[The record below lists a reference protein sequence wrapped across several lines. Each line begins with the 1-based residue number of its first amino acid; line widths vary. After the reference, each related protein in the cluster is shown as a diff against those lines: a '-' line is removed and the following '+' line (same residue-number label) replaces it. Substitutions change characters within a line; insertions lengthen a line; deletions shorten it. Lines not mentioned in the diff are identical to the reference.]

1 MGLKRH
7 AWRNATRSALVAA
20 ERMALA
26 AVSLDGR
33 LEGILFLR
41 VCVSSPRLSEGLA
54 NAPFTGHSLTD
65 VRLGERGAHLGAKGM
80 DQRRLAGSRRP
91 LMMTVPSLMI
101 WTWYLVKSA
110 AQSSSHNL
118 PIDRRDPVER
128 PSRTCPV
135 LAVVESCGARG
146 I

>member
-1 MGLKRH
+1 MGLKRQ
-7 AWRNATRSALVAA
+7 AWRNFARSALVAA

-26 AVSLDGR
+26 AVSFEGR
-33 LEGILFLR
+33 LGGGLE
-41 VCVSSPRLSEGLA
+41 VCGSLPRLSEGLA

-101 WTWYLVKSA
+101 WTWYLVKRA

-118 PIDRRDPVER
+118 PIERRDPVER

-135 LAVVESCGARG
+135 LALEESCGARG
-146 I
+146 M